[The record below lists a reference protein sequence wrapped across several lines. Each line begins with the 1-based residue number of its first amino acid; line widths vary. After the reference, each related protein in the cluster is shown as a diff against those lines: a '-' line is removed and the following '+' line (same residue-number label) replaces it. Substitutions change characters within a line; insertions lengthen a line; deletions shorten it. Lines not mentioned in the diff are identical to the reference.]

1 VTRNPTALLTSG
13 PRRTAVHAVAAA
25 MALAGGCSNLD
36 EQQRRWIFQ
45 PSKDTWGGAAAAE
58 GMDDVWIRFESRDSG
73 TPVKLHGLWLPADD
87 AKAPVMLYLHGAR
100 WNVRSSAGRIRR
112 MQSLGFSV
120 LAIDYRGFGRSDDG
134 LPSETSALEDA
145 RAAWEWLG
153 REHAGTPRYLF
164 GHSLGGAVAVQLASE
179 LQDAPA
185 APAGLV
191 LEGTF
196 TSMHDLVESF
206 KWGWLPFGP
215 LLTQR
220 FDSKTRIARVKAPL
234 LVVHGSE
241 DRLIPPTLGKALY
254 DSAAAAKRKKW
265 VLVEGGSHH
274 SANAVGQGAY
284 REAVRE
290 VFGVGVE

>member
-1 VTRNPTALLTSG
+1 
-13 PRRTAVHAVAAA
+13 
-25 MALAGGCSNLD
+25 MD
-36 EQQRRWIFQ
+36 E
-45 PSKDTWGGAAAAE
+45 
-58 GMDDVWIRFESRDSG
+58 VWIRFNAQDSG
-73 TPVKLHGLWLPADD
+73 APVTLNGLWMPAD
-87 AKAPVMLYLHGAR
+87 AAVGGANAPLMLYLHGAR
-100 WNVRSSAGRIRR
+100 WDVRSSAGRIRR
-112 MQSLGFSV
+112 MQQLGFSV

-145 RAAWEWLG
+145 RAAWQWLG
-153 REHAGTPRYLF
+153 QQHPGAPRYLF

-179 LQDAPA
+179 LGQRPTQDGAHEA
-185 APAGLV
+185 KRDAKHDAVKEAANGAPAGLV

-196 TSMHDLVESF
+196 SSLHDVIAGF

-220 FDSKTRIARVKAPL
+220 FDSRSRIAKVTAPL

-241 DRLIPPTLGKALY
+241 DRLVPPTLGRALY
-254 DSAAAAKRKKW
+254 DSATVQKKKW

-274 SANAVGQGAY
+274 SANAVGQAQY

-290 VFGVGVE
+290 LFGVGVGVR